1 MSEEQNI
8 EDQSTDNDQLPS
20 QPVSKS
26 EIENQKSEIE
36 NMEVHKH
43 PHHITHKKKW
53 TEYLLEFFMLFLA
66 VFLGFLAENLRE
78 HSVEHQREQEFM
90 QSFVRDLERD
100 TAILNASFPLK
111 EERVQAIDSIF
122 DFFEKNNRA
131 VEVPGAVHNN
141 MRRALWDRHI
151 RRNTGTIDQLKNSGS
166 LRLIRK
172 RNVVDSIAA
181 YDMQWAR
188 LEYWREAY
196 TDNQRHGSEMVEKML
211 NAIELLPIYKK
222 DRSGST
228 TNLFN
233 DAPSAKLNTAYLNEY
248 LNFLFHQKFNTIQD
262 ERNYKNVEQSTEK
275 LIALIQKEYHL
286 KNE

>member
-1 MSEEQNI
+1 
-8 EDQSTDNDQLPS
+8 
-20 QPVSKS
+20 
-26 EIENQKSEIE
+26 
-36 NMEVHKH
+36 MEVHAH
-43 PHHITHKKKW
+43 SHTARKKW
-53 TEYLLEFFMLFLA
+53 YHYLWEFLMLFLA
-66 VFLGFLAENLRE
+66 VFCGFLAENLRE
-78 HSVEHQREQEFM
+78 HSVEHQREKEFM
-90 QSFVRDLERD
+90 QSFVQDLERD
-100 TAILNASFPLK
+100 TVILYASFPLK

-131 VEVPGAVHNN
+131 VEVPGAVQNN
-141 MRRALWDRHI
+141 IRRALWDRHL

-196 TDNQRHGSEMVEKML
+196 TENQRHGSEMVEKML
-211 NAIELLPIYKK
+211 DATELLPIYKK
-222 DRSGST
+222 DKSGSS

-248 LNFLFHQKFNTIQD
+248 LNFLFRQKFSTIQD
-262 ERNYKNVEQSTEK
+262 ERNYKNVEQSAEK

-286 KNE
+286 K